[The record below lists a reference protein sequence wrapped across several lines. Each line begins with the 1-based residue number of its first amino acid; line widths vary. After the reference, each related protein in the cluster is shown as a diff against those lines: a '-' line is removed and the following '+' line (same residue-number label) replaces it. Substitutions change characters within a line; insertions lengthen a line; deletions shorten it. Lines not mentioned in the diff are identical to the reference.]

1 VITGRIRYFKSRN
14 QWLRAIR
21 QQARLLRD
29 SRGDLITNLK
39 KLRRKTPQQI
49 KKILALEK
57 QRIALRRQQ
66 AIEKKRKSLLKANK

>member
-29 SRGDLITNLK
+29 SRGDLITN
-39 KLRRKTPQQI
+39 R
-49 KKILALEK
+49 EK
-57 QRIALRRQQ
+57 ACSRQTSKSSKNQ
-66 AIEKKRKSLLKANK
+66 ANNKRLSL